1 MLNIKQNKVQRGVG
15 IVEVLVALVVL
26 SVGVLGFAM
35 LQGRAVE
42 TTKEAFNRTQ
52 AIWVLRG
59 LADSIRVNAAS
70 QSSYAAA
77 VNAYSGITSAPTA
90 PSPNC
95 LSGNP
100 CATADLVNQ
109 DAYQAALAAFNLGMK
124 VNMITCPGVPSAA
137 PIQRQ
142 CVLAAWG
149 NTTPTY
155 NSAITSTNPSG
166 NDCIIDTGNYNPT
179 ATCIMME
186 AY

>member
-1 MLNIKQNKVQRGVG
+1 MLKLNNKAQRGVG
-15 IVEVLVALVVL
+15 IVEVLVAMLVL

-42 TTKEAFNRTQ
+42 STKEAFNRTQ

-59 LADSIRVNAAS
+59 LVDSIRVNAAG
-70 QSSYAAA
+70 QGSYAAA
-77 VNAYSGITSAPTA
+77 INAYSAITSAPTA
-90 PSPNC
+90 PTPNC

-100 CATADLVNQ
+100 CAAADMVNQ

-124 VNMITCPGVPSAA
+124 INMVTCPGIPSSA
-137 PIQRQ
+137 PTQRQ
-142 CVLAAWG
+142 CVIAAWG
-149 NTTPTY
+149 STTPTY
-155 NSAITSTNPSG
+155 NSAIASANPSG
-166 NDCIIDTGNYNPT
+166 NDCIIDTGSYNPT